1 MMIIS
6 SKKRLMPN
14 ISKIGIEL
22 STKASGLKDKG
33 PIEEGK
39 KEKRDE
45 KGLVDFVESIEPIEF
60 IVSIDFSLDL
70 SSFLVPFLSKFVKGS
85 LLELLKG
92 SELFVTVFGG

>member
-1 MMIIS
+1 
-6 SKKRLMPN
+6 MPN

-45 KGLVDFVESIEPIEF
+45 KGVVDFVESIEPIEF

-70 SSFLVPFLSKFVKGS
+70 SSFLVSDSFLSKFVKGY

-92 SELFVTVFGG
+92 SVLFVTVFGG

>member
-6 SKKRLMPN
+6 SKKRWIPN

-22 STKASGLKDKG
+22 SIKASGLKDKG

-70 SSFLVPFLSKFVKGS
+70 SSFLVPFLVLGKK
-85 LLELLKG
+85 
-92 SELFVTVFGG
+92 

>member
-1 MMIIS
+1 
-6 SKKRLMPN
+6 MPN

-45 KGLVDFVESIEPIEF
+45 KGLVDFVEF

-70 SSFLVPFLSKFVKGS
+70 SSFLVSDSFLSKFVKDS
-85 LLELLKG
+85 LLELLKD
-92 SELFVTVFGG
+92 SVLFGTVFGG

>member
-1 MMIIS
+1 
-6 SKKRLMPN
+6 MPN

-45 KGLVDFVESIEPIEF
+45 KGLVDFVEFIEF

-70 SSFLVPFLSKFVKGS
+70 SSFLVSDSFLSKFVKDS
-85 LLELLKG
+85 LLELLKD
-92 SELFVTVFGG
+92 SVLFGTVFGG

>member
-1 MMIIS
+1 
-6 SKKRLMPN
+6 MPN

-45 KGLVDFVESIEPIEF
+45 KGLVDFVEFIEFIEF
-60 IVSIDFSLDL
+60 IVSIDF
-70 SSFLVPFLSKFVKGS
+70 
-85 LLELLKG
+85 
-92 SELFVTVFGG
+92 

>member
-1 MMIIS
+1 MNA
-6 SKKRLMPN
+6 KHF
-14 ISKIGIEL
+14 KIGIEL

-45 KGLVDFVESIEPIEF
+45 KGLVDFVEFIEF

-70 SSFLVPFLSKFVKGS
+70 SSFLVSDSFYQNLSKI
-85 LLELLKG
+85 LY
-92 SELFVTVFGG
+92 

>member
-1 MMIIS
+1 MQ
-6 SKKRLMPN
+6 N

-22 STKASGLKDKG
+22 SIKASGLKDKG

-39 KEKRDE
+39 KEKGDE

>member
-1 MMIIS
+1 
-6 SKKRLMPN
+6 MPN

>member
-1 MMIIS
+1 
-6 SKKRLMPN
+6 MPN

-22 STKASGLKDKG
+22 SIKASGLKDKG